1 MGMNPRN
8 FQIRLRCFSAPFLQS
23 ADAKVQDLNYG
34 GKIILPNSV
43 LDTLIRYNIQYP
55 MLFKLSN
62 LDATFQRTTHCGVLE
77 FLAEEGKAYLPQW
90 MMEQLRL
97 NEGDLCLIEYASLQ
111 RATYAK
117 FKPTSTDFLNITNP
131 RAMLEVELRKFAC
144 LTKGDL
150 ISVEYN
156 EQVLQFKVM
165 DVKPANA
172 VTIIEC
178 DMNVEFDAPDGYVEP
193 TPTPRTTEMPSAPP
207 VPLPKAPSSGPFV
220 GSGCRLDGKSTKVRT
235 VSTSST
241 GSMVA
246 GPATNGAVP
255 MPEVPEIAD
264 VIPDEN
270 YHPGVLTFVRYD
282 YKNRSCLEQQIREA
296 QRDKPV
302 PFGGNRAAGHT
313 TQTFVAFQGQG
324 QTMRGKR

>member
-23 ADAKVQDLNYG
+23 ADAKKVQDLNYG

-178 DMNVEFDAPDGYVEP
+178 DMNVEFDAPDGYVQP
-193 TPTPRTTEMPSAPP
+193 PRTTEMPSAPP
-207 VPLPKAPSSGPFV
+207 VPLPRAPSSGPFV
-220 GSGCRLDGKSTKVRT
+220 GSGCRLDGKSRT

-246 GPATNGAVP
+246 TNGAAAL
-255 MPEVPEIAD
+255 AD
-264 VIPDEN
+264 VIHDEN
-270 YHPGVLTFVRYD
+270 YRPGALSFVRYD
-282 YKNRSCLEQQIREA
+282 YTNRSCLEQQRET
-296 QRDKPV
+296 V
-302 PFGGNRAAGHT
+302 
-313 TQTFVAFQGQG
+313 QTFVPFQGQG
-324 QTMRGKR
+324 QTLRGKR